1 MLHLLITCT
10 CSSPAPAPLRAAPC
24 TSGSEGGEA
33 NLRRLLDK
41 AAAAGS
47 PGAEDMAG
55 LAALVARAEGKEGQ
69 EAVTAACQTSLG
81 HLHHLLGEEGGLGE
95 GWLAMVVAVVVT
107 LVARLRGEEAG
118 EHRRALCQAWLLAL
132 LSHLAQRA
140 VAAVGKRLWG
150 AGWTPPLPALQEV
163 KVEEEQPK
171 KRRNKLEE
179 LLRRRRR
186 SGSGSEGDGGS
197 GEESG
202 EEGEGEIYH
211 SDESE
216 DELSSRGDLLDGS
229 SDSEL
234 DVVVEEEEEGQVSEE
249 ELVEAAE
256 GTGLLPGLLLCLAW
270 LADGLAEGVLA
281 QTGPGSDQLWTNLA
295 ALCSVLGS
303 GAGRVAASA
312 RVERARGDRGA
323 LPEDWLLRGLV
334 EGEVEW
340 SEEVRAR
347 HRGAVR
353 VGRLEGARRWLCAHT
368 DSKIAWSEEQGL
380 AYLRQEEQEKQ
391 ERESKKEKM
400 KHMAELWLRQEV
412 RQLEEEVEEGSRAVV
427 VVDGSVMAQGLA
439 VVRRAVGQ
447 RRGTVVVPA
456 VAVQQLDF
464 LKKKERG
471 AREAIR
477 FGFVKFWIC
486 TILLFF
492 IVLLSNRVA

>member
-1 MLHLLITCT
+1 MV
-10 CSSPAPAPLRAAPC
+10 
-24 TSGSEGGEA
+24 
-33 NLRRLLDK
+33 
-41 AAAAGS
+41 
-47 PGAEDMAG
+47 AG
-55 LAALVARAEGKEGQ
+55 LAALVARVEGKAGQ

-95 GWLAMVVAVVVT
+95 GWLALVVAVVVT

-140 VAAVGKRLWG
+140 VAGVGARLWG
-150 AGWTPPLPALQEV
+150 AAWSPPLPALQET

-186 SGSGSEGDGGS
+186 SGSGSEGEVGS

-216 DELSSRGDLLDGS
+216 DELSSRGDLLEGS

-234 DVVVEEEEEGQVSEE
+234 DVVVEEEEEGRVSEE

-256 GTGLLPGLLLCLAW
+256 DTGLLPGLLLCLAW

-295 ALCSVLGS
+295 ALCSVLGA
-303 GAGRVAASA
+303 GAAAGRVVASA

-340 SEEVRAR
+340 GEEVRAR
-347 HRGAVR
+347 QRGAVR
-353 VGRLEGARRWLCAHT
+353 VSRLEGARRWLCAHT
-368 DSKIAWSEEQGL
+368 DSKIAWSEAQGL

-427 VVDGSVMAQGLA
+427 VVDGSVLAQGLA

-464 LKKKERG
+464 LKKRERG

-477 FGFVKFWIC
+477 LDF
-486 TILLFF
+486 
-492 IVLLSNRVA
+492 